1 MGKKQIV
8 EGENILH
15 QTDLFAI
22 LNGKVEYTKQQ
33 QQQRTQQKII
43 TTNNEQKI
51 LCSRQ
56 CKAES

>member
-33 QQQRTQQKII
+33 QRTQQKII
-43 TTNNEQKI
+43 TTTNNEQKI

>member
-33 QQQRTQQKII
+33 QQRTQQKII
-43 TTNNEQKI
+43 TTTNNEQKI
-51 LCSRQ
+51 ICSRR
-56 CKAES
+56 CKTES